1 MTDGRERDKSLKK
14 KSMLKGIYFVK
25 GKILRMNVLVRRS
38 PMSLSSVLAL
48 LCRLG
53 LMVGRSLQN

>member
-25 GKILRMNVLVRRS
+25 GKILRMNVLVRRT